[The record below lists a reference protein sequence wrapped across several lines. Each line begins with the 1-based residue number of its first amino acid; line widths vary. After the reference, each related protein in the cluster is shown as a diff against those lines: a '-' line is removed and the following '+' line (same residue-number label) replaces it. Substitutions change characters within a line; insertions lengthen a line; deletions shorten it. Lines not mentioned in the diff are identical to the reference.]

1 MSRYILRPVT
11 VEQREQ
17 WDDFVAQHPSGH
29 FLQSWGWGELK
40 ASAGWHPLRFAF
52 WDAGQ
57 QQILAAAQVLCR
69 APLHLP
75 LWTGHLAYI
84 PKGPVLDWSQPLLCD
99 ALFSQLN
106 TQLRR
111 RGALALRVEL
121 PQEAGT
127 MTGEAVRERMI
138 SQGFQPASAIQPLRT
153 ILLDLMPDEG
163 MLLARMKE
171 KWRYNVRLASRKGV
185 IVHAAQSPQDVHTW
199 YRLLQTTSERDKF
212 GIHTLDYYLQAWHI
226 FAPRNQARLLLA
238 EYDGQLLA
246 GIFVGL
252 LGKQAIYFYG
262 ASSNEQRHLMPNYLL
277 QWEAIRWAKQQGAAV
292 YDFWGIPTTDDQDED
307 MAGVYRFKRG
317 WGGEVVRFLGSY
329 EWEYRPL
336 AMRLA
341 RSFLST

>member
-1 MSRYILRPVT
+1 MSRYILHPVT

-17 WDDFVAQHPSGH
+17 WDDFVAHHPSGH

-40 ASAGWHPLRFAF
+40 ATAGWRPLRFAF
-52 WDAGQ
+52 WDTGQ

-69 APLHLP
+69 ASLHLP
-75 LWTGHLAYI
+75 LWTGHFAYI
-84 PKGPVLDWSQPLLCD
+84 PKGPVLDWSHPLLSD

-111 RGALALRVEL
+111 RGAFALRVEL

-138 SQGFQPASAIQPLRT
+138 SLGFQPARAIQPLRT

-163 MLLARMKE
+163 ILLARMKE

-185 IVHAAQSPQDVHTW
+185 IVRTA
-199 YRLLQTTSERDKF
+199 QTTSERDKF
-212 GIHTLDYYLQAWHI
+212 GIHTLDYYLRAWYI
-226 FAPRNQARLLLA
+226 FTPRNQARLLLA

-252 LGKQAIYFYG
+252 LGKQAIYLYG

-277 QWEAIRWAKQQGAAV
+277 QWEAIQWAKQQGAAV
-292 YDFWGIPTTDDQDED
+292 YDFWGIPATDDQDED

-317 WGGEVVRFLGSY
+317 WGGEVVRFLGGY